1 MYTTLSE
8 ARVAP
13 DRGGYMYAIV
23 TVSIAMGLAAPTN
36 FALAIVWGCAR
47 RSAGRLVGDI
57 AYWLLL
63 YMFFDSMHTR

>member
-1 MYTTLSE
+1 MQL
-8 ARVAP
+8 
-13 DRGGYMYAIV
+13 IV

-36 FALAIVWGCAR
+36 FVLAIVWGCAG

-63 YMFFDSMHTR
+63 HMFFF